1 MDWKDTYTHRIS
13 NMVYNFKFSFVSF
26 AAFHYRPHE
35 DWQRDLLR
43 NEEGIEEVA
52 ISTSD
57 KVRKEADE
65 KCRNQKGKAKKDEQV
80 GNKSGRKEE
89 EQSVNH
95 AAGNQYL
102 GDTAQPP
109 MKSEN
114 N

>member
-1 MDWKDTYTHRIS
+1 VK
-13 NMVYNFKFSFVSF
+13 
-26 AAFHYRPHE
+26 
-35 DWQRDLLR
+35 
-43 NEEGIEEVA
+43 
-52 ISTSD
+52 
-57 KVRKEADE
+57 KEADE
-65 KCRNQKGKAKKDEQV
+65 KCRNQNGKKNDEQV

-114 N
+114 I